1 MIAAVLAGEA
11 AVYEWIESVSR
22 PPSRPDTASLSG
34 GRVTFRIPPG
44 WRSGACPGDAECVH
58 LRTPHG
64 NADAVTVDVFRPF
77 PLPSQLPSGIEVAIA
92 VDSATRPG
100 ARSFTVD
107 GIRLTRWHADAVVT
121 PVAQPATTSVSGTLP
136 DGSRIFIWCVE
147 KAEPRLVRSGCEAV
161 IGSLH
166 VRR

>member
-1 MIAAVLAGEA
+1 M
-11 AVYEWIESVSR
+11 YEWIESVSG

-34 GRVTFRIPPG
+34 GRVTFRIPRG
-44 WRSGACPGDAECVH
+44 WQSRPCPGGDECLH

-77 PLPSQLPSGIEVAIA
+77 PLPSPLPSGTEVAAIA
-92 VDSATRPG
+92 VDTATRPG
-100 ARSFTVD
+100 GRSFTVD
-107 GIRLTRWHADAVVT
+107 GVRFTRWHADAVTT
-121 PVAQPATTSVSGTLP
+121 PVAQPATTWVT
-136 DGSRIFIWCVE
+136 GSLGDDTRIFIWCVE
-147 KAEPRLVRSGCEAV
+147 KVEPRLVRSGCEAV